1 MKEIALISLIFF
13 ALMALG
19 TQRLRRAVIY
29 LGVFSMSM
37 AFVFIIYNAP
47 DVAIAEAVIGSV
59 FSSIL
64 YLVALKKYKV
74 FTVYCH
80 VPNKPVRDEVYTRG
94 KLADFIKTIEVYCA
108 KEELEPLIIYT
119 AEKSE
124 EIMEKHKYEVIL
136 EEVKTHSSDNMSGQT
151 TLKVVCHP
159 ENLKVETLRQLLKNQ
174 DIGKHLDVNLVSEED
189 A

>member
-1 MKEIALISLIFF
+1 F

-64 YLVALKKYKV
+64 YLVALKKYRV
-74 FTVYCH
+74 LTVYCH
-80 VPNKPVRDEVYTRG
+80 VPNKPVHDEVFARG
-94 KLADFIKTIEVYCA
+94 KMAEFVKTLEVYCA

-119 AEKSE
+119 AEKSK

-136 EEVKTHSSDNMSGQT
+136 EEIIGDDHDS

-159 ENLKVETLRQLLKNQ
+159 ENLKVESLRKLLRSES
-174 DIGKHLDVNLVSEED
+174 IGKNIDINLVSEVD
-189 A
+189 I

>member
-19 TQRLRRAVIY
+19 TQRLRLAVIY

-80 VPNKPVRDEVYTRG
+80 IPDKPVHDEVYTGGRM
-94 KLADFIKTIEVYCA
+94 AEFIKAIEVYCA

-124 EIMEKHKYEVIL
+124 EIMNKHKYEVIL
-136 EEVKTHSSDNMSGQT
+136 EDIKPDMPQG
-151 TLKVVCHP
+151 TLKVICHP
-159 ENLKVETLRQLLKNQ
+159 ENLKVETLRKLLRDK
-174 DIGKHLDVNLVSEED
+174 DIGKNIDVTLVNEVD

>member
-80 VPNKPVRDEVYTRG
+80 VPNKPVHDEVYARG
-94 KLADFIKTIEVYCA
+94 KMADFIKTIEVYCA

-119 AEKSE
+119 AEKSS

-136 EEVKTHSSDNMSGQT
+136 EEVKINPSDKSSGES
-151 TLKVVCHP
+151 TLKVICHP
-159 ENLKVETLRQLLKNQ
+159 ENLKVENLRDLLRNQ
-174 DIGKHLDVNLVSEED
+174 APGRNLDVTLVSEVEE
-189 A
+189 

>member
-19 TQRLRRAVIY
+19 TQRLRLAVIY

-74 FTVYCH
+74 LQFTAIF
-80 VPNKPVRDEVYTRG
+80 PT
-94 KLADFIKTIEVYCA
+94 
-108 KEELEPLIIYT
+108 
-119 AEKSE
+119 
-124 EIMEKHKYEVIL
+124 
-136 EEVKTHSSDNMSGQT
+136 
-151 TLKVVCHP
+151 
-159 ENLKVETLRQLLKNQ
+159 NQ
-174 DIGKHLDVNLVSEED
+174 S
-189 A
+189 